1 MTYLRDQGAWTS
13 TPLPAQPVAEGADCA
28 WWNLVCHGGQQVADS
43 SLSALTQSMVNGLA
57 SLFGQITK
65 IVDESTRVPIADET
79 YRDTYY
85 GFVGLAV
92 PVIVLVYF
100 LALISAGLRR
110 DPRALTRAT
119 VGVAVAAIGGVVY
132 VVFAQVLIALDDWL
146 AHAVVAVTGAD
157 FQAQMTD
164 MALKFEAM
172 GGGAGG
178 LAADFLMLILMLFAL
193 IAGVIL
199 WVVLLLR
206 KMAILVVVA
215 LAPLLIAGW
224 LWTPTRS
231 WSRKATEVLIALVF
245 CKSVIYVIFG
255 IGMSLLLRD
264 NQSLSDFVGVVVL
277 LAGACFA
284 PLVTLR
290 LVHFAA
296 DSQLAGEMVGTL
308 RAGAQPTLD
317 KVRQVH
323 APGASRGHMAKEYA
337 AGQKASSARGA
348 EAVSSPKAVGP
359 QAGGGSAVAGSGAG
373 AAGGAGAG
381 GAGAGAAA
389 GGTTTAAAAG
399 PVGVALAAGAT
410 AATAAAR
417 AGKQAGQR
425 AGHSMAGV
433 AESRGEPS
441 RPPTSPGPTAD
452 DQR

>member
-1 MTYLRDQGAWTS
+1 MTQ
-13 TPLPAQPVAEGADCA
+13 PPAPAAEGDDCA
-28 WWNLVCHGGQQVADS
+28 WWNLVCQGGQQVADS

-65 IVDESTRVPIADET
+65 IVDESTRVPIADPT

-119 VGVAVAAIGGVVY
+119 VGVAVAALGGVVY
-132 VVFAQVLIALDDWL
+132 VVFAQLLIALDDWL
-146 AHAVVAVTGAD
+146 AHGVVAVTGAD

-164 MALKFEAM
+164 MAEKFEAM
-172 GGGAGG
+172 GGVAGG
-178 LAADFLMLILMLFAL
+178 FAADFLMLILMLFAL
-193 IAGVIL
+193 VAGVVL

-284 PLVTLR
+284 PLATLR

-296 DSQLAGEMVGTL
+296 DSQLAGDMVGTL
-308 RAGAQPTLD
+308 RAGAQPAID
-317 KVRQVH
+317 KVRSAH
-323 APGASRGHMAKEYA
+323 MPGANRGQMAKDYA
-337 AGQKASSARGA
+337 SGQKSSSARGG
-348 EAVSSPKAVGP
+348 EAVTSAKAAGP
-359 QAGGGSAVAGSGAG
+359 QAGGGSAAGAGTAGS

-381 GAGAGAAA
+381 AGGAGAAA
-389 GGTTTAAAAG
+389 GGTTAAAAG
-399 PVGVALAAGAT
+399 GPAGVALAAGAT
-410 AATAAAR
+410 AASAVAQKVKEAPAR
-417 AGKQAGQR
+417 GGQAMTRIADSAGD
-425 AGHSMAGV
+425 S
-433 AESRGEPS
+433 P

-452 DQR
+452 EER